1 MVRLARDLA
10 VEVDVD
16 GAGQTKGLAP
26 VGDLDP
32 GEGPWVE
39 AELDLKASEGGID
52 LVEVAVQTECAV
64 LAHGAV
70 HSAEEEAVEIEGCIQ
85 TSDLV

>member
-1 MVRLARDLA
+1 MVGVARDLA
-10 VEVDVD
+10 VEVEVN
-16 GAGQTKGLAP
+16 GAGQTKGLAT

-39 AELDLKASEGGID
+39 AELDLKAPEGGID
-52 LVEVAVQTECAV
+52 LVEVAVQTEGAV

-70 HSAEEEAVEIEGCIQ
+70 HPAEEEAVEIEGCIE